1 MSHAKVTAKFGR
13 DHSQRLM
20 LFRNLVTSLLKH
32 GRIETTR
39 AKAKELK
46 VWADKMVTLGKRG
59 DLHARRQA
67 AAVIT
72 EPAVVKRLFTE
83 IAPLMK
89 DRNVGYTRLTHVG
102 VRHGDNAPLTM
113 IELVALPEK
122 KTAKTGEKKETT
134 GKTEKAK
141 AAPKKAKAKDEGV
154 KTEKPKAKK
163 AAKPK
168 KEKE

>member
-20 LFRNLVTSLLKH
+20 LFRNLVTSLIKH
-32 GRIETTR
+32 GRIETTM

-72 EPAVVKRLFTE
+72 EPAVVKRLFAE

-89 DRNVGYTRLTHVG
+89 DRPGGYTRITHVG
-102 VRHGDNAPLTM
+102 TRTGDAAPLAL

-122 KTAKTGEKKETT
+122 KAKAADKNQIGKA
-134 GKTEKAK
+134 GKTTKAAGPGKAK
-141 AAPKKAKAKDEGV
+141 ADD
-154 KTEKPKAKK
+154 KPAAKK
-163 AAKPK
+163 AAKVK
-168 KEKE
+168 KEKK

>member
-1 MSHAKVTAKFGR
+1 MSSHAKVTAKFGR
-13 DHSQRLM
+13 DHSQRLA

-32 GRIETTR
+32 GRIETTE

-72 EPAVVKRLFTE
+72 EPAVVQRLFSE

-89 DRNVGYTRLTHVG
+89 DRTGGYTRITHIG
-102 VRHGDNAPLTM
+102 PRTGDCAPMAM
-113 IELVALPEK
+113 IELVSIPEK
-122 KTAKTGEKKETT
+122 KKAEKKEDKA
-134 GKTEKAK
+134 GKKAPAKKPAKK
-141 AAPKKAKAKDEGV
+141 AAPKKEKA
-154 KTEKPKAKK
+154 EKPKK
-163 AAKPK
+163 AAKAK
-168 KEKE
+168 KE